1 RLCRGLR
8 GRSGHGQDEVEVP
21 VREGLRD
28 RGGVGLLALS
38 VLLIPFD
45 LDPGV
50 LEGLLE
56 TVAGGVERRVLH
68 QLRDA
73 DLERVLLTA
82 SAVAAAGAG
91 RNREYRTVR
100 RHRCGH
106 FPESHASHL
115 SHICPLVRIR
125 HGFCAPVPPLLAGD
139 GVVAAQTVMRSQS
152 SDRSEAMTY
161 ITSNVMISTLWPGTD
176 TGCRLGVLETIVPVS

>member
-1 RLCRGLR
+1 
-8 GRSGHGQDEVEVP
+8 SGHGQDVVEVS

-91 RNREYRTVR
+91 RNREYRTDRPIAVAIFLRRSLLPFETSVR
-100 RHRCGH
+100 WCGSVTESARRC
-106 FPESHASHL
+106 
-115 SHICPLVRIR
+115 R
-125 HGFCAPVPPLLAGD
+125 
-139 GVVAAQTVMRSQS
+139 RSSQ
-152 SDRSEAMTY
+152 AM
-161 ITSNVMISTLWPGTD
+161 
-176 TGCRLGVLETIVPVS
+176 E